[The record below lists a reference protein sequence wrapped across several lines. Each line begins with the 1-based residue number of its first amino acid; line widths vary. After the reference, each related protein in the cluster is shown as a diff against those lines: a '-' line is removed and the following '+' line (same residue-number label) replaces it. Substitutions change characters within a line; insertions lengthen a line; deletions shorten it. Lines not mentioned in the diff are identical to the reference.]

1 MKHTFFFVC
10 DLILWNIK
18 EDIYP
23 PAPKHLLSLNCANVH
38 FVIAFVC
45 TCTMCSC
52 GKLGPPLV
60 FRSHGW
66 RCRGPHHTL
75 THTQSHGAGSVRALW
90 RKIGMLPCVC
100 VCVSVWLEAVS
111 LCVSVSVS
119 FRHLSHLFISLRSSS
134 LPPAVFSV
142 YREAL
147 KGDKRGK
154 KSMRSYADTFKL
166 PVLHKNDLTLQYVSP
181 VCKQT

>member
-1 MKHTFFFVC
+1 MKHKVFLCVIWFFGTLRRTFIHPPQNICFLWIVQMCILFVH
-10 DLILWNIK
+10 I
-18 EDIYP
+18 
-23 PAPKHLLSLNCANVH
+23 
-38 FVIAFVC
+38 FVC
-45 TCTMCSC
+45 TC

-75 THTQSHGAGSVRALW
+75 THTQSHGAGSVGASW

-100 VCVSVWLEAVS
+100 VCVSVGLEAVS

-119 FRHLSHLFISLRSSS
+119 FRHLSHLFFSFRSSS

-154 KSMRSYADTFKL
+154 KSMTSYADTFKL

-181 VCKQT
+181 ICKQT